1 MSKGRRKSDPAS
13 LQTARLRVQQWKADT
28 TLQYCFTTED
38 RPVLQQICRLDLI
51 SIIEEDLGLGPLK
64 SSQKNSVA
72 CMISFLLAQ

>member
-1 MSKGRRKSDPAS
+1 MSKGRRKSDPRA
-13 LQTARLRVQQWKADT
+13 LRIAGLRVQQWKADT
-28 TLQYCFTTED
+28 NLQYCFTAED

-72 CMISFLLAQ
+72 CMINFLLAQ